1 MNPYLTMVINHIL
14 VRCEYSVH
22 APLRSAAFIP
32 NGITMDDEATD
43 PNMESLDQNPLD
55 MTSQMDTNTN
65 PDQNRLAK
73 AIDVYA
79 NENILRLKNVSMC
92 DDITFSPRTNSVTV
106 PENMAGEDDDSGP
119 SPDDQI
125 LAEELV

>member
-1 MNPYLTMVINHIL
+1 
-14 VRCEYSVH
+14 
-22 APLRSAAFIP
+22 
-32 NGITMDDEATD
+32 MDDEATD